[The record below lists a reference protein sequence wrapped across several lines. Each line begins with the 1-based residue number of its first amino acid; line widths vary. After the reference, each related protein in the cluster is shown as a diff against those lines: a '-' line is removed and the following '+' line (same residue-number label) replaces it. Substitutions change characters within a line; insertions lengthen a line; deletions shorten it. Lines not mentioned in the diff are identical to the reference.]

1 MPRDDER
8 VALFHLQSW
17 SELIHVYQEL
27 EGAGAASL
35 VRGSEYKLKQAF
47 LHRASS
53 CNHPR

>member
-17 SELIHVYQEL
+17 SELIHVNQEL